1 MKMMMR
7 MIIIINGAK
16 NCEDHT
22 HSALD
27 MSQVLG
33 AKLRTINRRPRF
45 TNTFHVH
52 KFNVGRQRTRILFEK
67 SRA

>member
-16 NCEDHT
+16 NCEDH
-22 HSALD
+22 SALD

-33 AKLRTINRRPRF
+33 AKLQTTLTKYDNF
-45 TNTFHVH
+45 DSLESEAKLEN
-52 KFNVGRQRTRILFEK
+52 
-67 SRA
+67 

>member
-33 AKLRTINRRPRF
+33 AKLQTTLTKYDNF
-45 TNTFHVH
+45 DSLESEAKLEN
-52 KFNVGRQRTRILFEK
+52 
-67 SRA
+67 